1 MLMVLHYIVA
11 LHLFG
16 PINFFFGTW
25 LATIWIFGTFT
36 LSHSHLPV
44 TTKKLHWVEYSLLH
58 TVNIEPSWWC
68 DWVMG
73 YLNYQIEHH
82 LFPTMPEFRQRQIAG
97 RVRKLAHKHGIPYQC
112 IPYGHA
118 IRISLE
124 NLQHVSD
131 EIVKHK
137 AN

>member
-1 MLMVLHYIVA
+1 MALHYIV
-11 LHLFG
+11 G
-16 PINFFFGTW
+16 IYFFGFTNYMLGAW
-25 LATIWIFGTFT
+25 LTTIWLLGTFT

-44 TTKKLHWVEYSLLH
+44 TTENLHWVEYSLLH

-82 LFPTMPEFRQRQIAG
+82 LFPTMPQFRQRQITG
-97 RVRKLAHKHGIPYQC
+97 RVRELAEKNGIPYSC
-112 IPYGHA
+112 ISYGEA
-118 IRISLE
+118 IRISLQ

-131 EIVKHK
+131 EIVNHKHK
-137 AN
+137 SS